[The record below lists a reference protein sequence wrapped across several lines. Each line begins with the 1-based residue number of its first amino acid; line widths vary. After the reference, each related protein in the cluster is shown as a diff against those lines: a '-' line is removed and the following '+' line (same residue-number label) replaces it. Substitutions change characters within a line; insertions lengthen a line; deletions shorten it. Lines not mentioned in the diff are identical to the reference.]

1 MREGFGPGASGGVL
15 GGLGRRHRCDVSAGE
30 RRCEVEQRHGL
41 DVMGLEVRRG
51 GGGAMRRAVVR
62 VALGVHM
69 YELFVGAG
77 EARGGDLD
85 VGDICAGT
93 GTPIS
98 VPSRERDL

>member
-51 GGGAMRRAVVR
+51 GGGAMRRADVR
-62 VALGVHM
+62 VALGVHVCDM
-69 YELFVGAG
+69 CVGA
-77 EARGGDLD
+77 ARGEGGL
-85 VGDICAGT
+85 
-93 GTPIS
+93 
-98 VPSRERDL
+98 RDKT